1 MALAVAP
8 PVTVQRRRFTVAEYA
23 RMVTAGILSEDERV
37 ELIDGEVYVMSPIG
51 SLHASMV
58 DRLTRLL
65 VLRCAQAAIVRVQS
79 SIQLNDYTEPEP
91 DFAVL
96 QPRDDFYAQAHPRAA
111 DVLFVI
117 EVADT
122 SLAYDRGE
130 KLPRYAL
137 SGIPEVWI
145 VDLQQRVVE
154 QYTQP
159 HNEIYRHKLMLE
171 RGDTLSAQS
180 VPGLQLAID
189 DLFA

>member
-23 RMVTAGILSEDERV
+23 RMVTAGILAEDERV
-37 ELIDGEVYVMSPIG
+37 ELIDGEVWVMSPIG
-51 SLHASMV
+51 SLHAAMV
-58 DRLTRLL
+58 DSLNRLL

-79 SIQLNDYTEPEP
+79 AIQLNDYTEPQP

-96 QPRDDFYAQAHPRAA
+96 QPRDDFYAQAHPLAA
-111 DVLFVI
+111 DVLLVI

-122 SLAYDRGE
+122 SITYDREE

-137 SGIPEVWI
+137 SGIPEAWLI
-145 VDLQQRVVE
+145 DLNQQVVE

-159 HNEIYRHKLMLE
+159 RNGQYRNKLTLE
-171 RGDTLSAQS
+171 RGDTLNAQS
-180 VPGLQLAID
+180 VSGLRLP
-189 DLFA
+189 

>member
-8 PVTVQRRRFTVAEYA
+8 PVTVQRRRLTVAEYA
-23 RMVTAGILSEDERV
+23 RMVAAGILAEDERV

-96 QPRDDFYAQAHPRAA
+96 QPRDDFYAHAHPRAA
-111 DVLFVI
+111 DVLLVV

-122 SLAYDRGE
+122 SLTYDRGE

-137 SGIPEVWI
+137 AGIPEVWLI
-145 VDLQQRVVE
+145 DLNERVVE

-159 HNEIYRHKLMLE
+159 YDGTYRHKLLLD

-180 VPGLQLAID
+180 VAGLRVAVD
-189 DLFA
+189 ELFN

>member
-8 PVTVQRRRFTVAEYA
+8 PVTLQRRLFTVAEYA
-23 RMVTAGILSEDERV
+23 RMVTAGILLEDDRV
-37 ELIDGEVYVMSPIG
+37 ELIDGEVRVMSPIG
-51 SLHASMV
+51 PLHAAMV
-58 DRLTRLL
+58 DRLNRLL
-65 VLRCAQAAIVRVQS
+65 VLLCAQAAIVRVQS
-79 SIQLNDYTEPEP
+79 SIQLNDYTEPQP

-111 DVLFVI
+111 DVLLVI

-122 SLAYDRGE
+122 SITYDREE

-137 SGIPEVWI
+137 SGIPAVWI
-145 VDLQQRVVE
+145 IDLNQQVVE

-159 HNEIYRHKLMLE
+159 HNGTYRNKLTLE
-171 RGDTLSAQS
+171 RGDTLSAQR
-180 VPGLQLAID
+180 VPGLQLVVD

>member
-1 MALAVAP
+1 MATAVAP
-8 PVTVQRRRFTVAEYA
+8 PVTQQRRRFTVAEYA
-23 RMVTAGILSEDERV
+23 RMVTAGILSEDDRV
-37 ELIDGEVYVMSPIG
+37 ELIDGEVCVMSPIG
-51 SLHASMV
+51 PLHAAMV

-65 VLRCAQAAIVRVQS
+65 VLQCAQEAIARVQS
-79 SIQLNDYTEPEP
+79 SIQLNDYTEPQP

-96 QPRDDFYAQAHPRAA
+96 QPRDDFYAHAHPLAA
-111 DVLFVI
+111 DVLLVI

-122 SLAYDRGE
+122 SITYDREE

-137 SGIPEVWI
+137 SGIPEVWLI
-145 VDLQQRVVE
+145 DLNQQVVE

-159 HNEIYRHKLMLE
+159 RNGKYRTKLTLE

-180 VPGLQLAID
+180 VSGLRLAVD